1 MDVNMPLC
9 MSNGE
14 IDTSPEMC
22 MLTDFHFKCEL
33 KENRKEILNS
43 LQIFTW
49 KHVIKSEISLMW
61 GKKVNLSEV
70 IINL

>member
-43 LQIFTW
+43 LQIFT
-49 KHVIKSEISLMW
+49 
-61 GKKVNLSEV
+61 
-70 IINL
+70 

>member
-9 MSNGE
+9 MSDGE

-22 MLTDFHFKCEL
+22 MLIDFHFKCEL

-49 KHVIKSEISLMW
+49 KCYQIW
-61 GKKVNLSEV
+61 N
-70 IINL
+70 IINAREKS